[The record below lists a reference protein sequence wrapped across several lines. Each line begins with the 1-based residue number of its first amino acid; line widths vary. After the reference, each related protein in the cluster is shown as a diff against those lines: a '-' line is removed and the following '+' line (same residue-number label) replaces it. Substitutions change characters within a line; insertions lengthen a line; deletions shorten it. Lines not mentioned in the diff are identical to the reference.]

1 MAPLHLMEYPTDAH
15 LYSFKWKKFHF
26 SIAKAVLPT
35 TLLSL
40 NRTIPSSCKVQKSNY
55 VWPHILM
62 LPFFIYFT
70 WYVIVH
76 NFCNLFLSLLHKPS
90 SSPFVM
96 PFRRYHWCIYA
107 LAHMYSCKQKEFLNF
122 FRTWTLLSVCA
133 LFKAFLVQRA
143 SFIWWSV
150 NVHQCPTATSGIWI
164 YHNFKGNVAVR
175 FERKLLALPKVGDL
189 TYNIIALCFCVVW
202 VLEIYKIIL
211 DWCFFAVMGS
221 F

>member
-70 WYVIVH
+70 SYVIVH
-76 NFCNLFLSLLHKPS
+76 NFCNLFHSLLHKPS

-96 PFRRYHWCIYA
+96 LFRRYHWCIYA
-107 LAHMYSCKQKEFLNF
+107 HCSCILANRKNF
-122 FRTWTLLSVCA
+122 SISLERGLCYPFV
-133 LFKAFLVQRA
+133 LFSRHFWCNGPH
-143 SFIWWSV
+143 SF
-150 NVHQCPTATSGIWI
+150 G
-164 YHNFKGNVAVR
+164 G
-175 FERKLLALPKVGDL
+175 L
-189 TYNIIALCFCVVW
+189 
-202 VLEIYKIIL
+202 
-211 DWCFFAVMGS
+211 
-221 F
+221 